1 MAKLPLSFDAS
12 QFPQEDPIAHT
23 PEADANPFAGLFQQP
38 ETATDDPWNAPAP
51 QSAPTRS
58 RHVTCH
64 LDTEGKLVID
74 DIPDG
79 YTDEEREILAHWYPE
94 LYGKPSE
101 HALNSHKVVLTGE
114 DVLAH
119 ARIMFKEMEKA
130 EATKRKARKDEDD
143 EHQAEFASA
152 HMSWIA
158 ECGQRKTAIVE
169 AKKELRSRTAA
180 RKLALAQFNAQWE
193 EYIANARNMVQAAED
208 VPVPQRPEKAR

>member
-1 MAKLPLSFDAS
+1 MAKLPISFDAS

-38 ETATDDPWNAPAP
+38 ETLSDDPWNAPAP
-51 QSAPTRS
+51 QSTPTRS

-64 LDTEGKLVID
+64 LDAEGKLVID

-79 YTDEEREILAHWYPE
+79 YTDEEREIIAHWYPE

-119 ARIMFKEMEKA
+119 TRVMFKEMEKA
-130 EATKRKARKDEDD
+130 EAAKRKAEKEQTDAKQE
-143 EHQAEFASA
+143 EFASS
-152 HMSWIA
+152 HMDWIA
-158 ECGQRKTAIVE
+158 ACGHRKQAIESAKIELTRRKLQRKT
-169 AKKELRSRTAA
+169 
-180 RKLALAQFNAQWE
+180 ALAQFNAQWE
-193 EYIANARNMVQAAED
+193 AYENEANLALQEANAL
-208 VPVPQRPEKAR
+208 PVPERPAKS